1 MGVIDKIKIFV
12 RDHGHPALVSV
23 LRNGVYI
30 GHGLH
35 RGQIDRIR
43 SMVGTKPLILAIET
57 VSICNAQCAFCAYPV
72 MRREKEVMPM
82 DVFERVVQE
91 YFSIGGGAVSLTP
104 VMGDPLADP
113 DLIARYKV
121 LEKFKNIDQ
130 ISFTTN
136 GIAFKRFSDDEL
148 EYVLRRSFLVQ
159 LSIGGLDRQE
169 YKDLYRVDKFED
181 VMSST
186 ERVLRIKEK
195 IKGGANIV
203 LAFRSNNPDFEDD
216 HAAQLDRFKQRGAL
230 VSHISVYNDYGG
242 MVESRELK
250 FKKTCG
256 ASRRLVCALPLIGP
270 HVLSNG
276 KVTNCGCVDANG
288 DGLIVGD
295 VHKEGLVESWRGKR
309 RENLLDSFPQGKCP
323 KLCQGC
329 NAYRPFLYL
338 GSGVFRKVGLH
349 GRLPIEFYLNFYGG

>member
-1 MGVIDKIKIFV
+1 MGAIDKIKIFI
-12 RDHGHPALVSV
+12 RDHGHPVVVSALK
-23 LRNGVYI
+23 NGVYM
-30 GHGLH
+30 GHGL
-35 RGQIDRIR
+35 RRKQIDRIR
-43 SMVGTKPLILAIET
+43 SMANSKPLILAVET
-57 VSICNAQCAFCAYPV
+57 VNICNAQCSFCAYPV

-82 DVFERVVQE
+82 DVFEGVVQE
-91 YFSIGGGAVSLTP
+91 YSSMGGGAVSLTP
-104 VMGDPLADP
+104 VMGDLLADP

-148 EYVLRRSFLVQ
+148 KYILERSFLIQ
-159 LSIGGLDRQE
+159 LSIGGLDKQA
-169 YKDLYRVDKFED
+169 YKDLYRVDRFED
-181 VMSST
+181 VMSSV
-186 ERVLRIKEK
+186 ERVLRVKEK
-195 IKGGANIV
+195 TKGWANIV

-216 HAAQLDRFKQRGAL
+216 HAVQLDRFKKRGAMI
-230 VSHISVYNDYGG
+230 SHISVYNNYGG

-250 FKKTCG
+250 FKKAWG
-256 ASRRLVCALPLIGP
+256 ASRKLVCALPLIGP

-288 DGLIVGD
+288 DGLIIGD
-295 VHKEGLVESWRGKR
+295 ICKEGLVESWRGKR
-309 RENLLDSFPQGKCP
+309 RENLLNSFLQEKCP

-338 GSGVFRKVGLH
+338 GSGAFRKIGPQR
-349 GRLPIEFYLNFYGG
+349 RLPMEFYLNFYGG